1 MAGCDPKTTGR
12 IGMEIKPAPA
22 GGFVIA
28 LCAMTTAIPIPQP
41 RSSPLNRFRFFLTRR
56 NANGREFFVLYMG
69 HFTTATEADKWLE
82 RLHGTYPNAYVSAS
96 SEASEGLD
104 SAELS
109 DTQTLRVLE
118 ARPPSPT
125 LETIEV
131 LPPPAPRVVKT
142 PIGEKLKESLQ
153 DMAVRESETGNYE
166 AISDTGV
173 RHLRIEVQ
181 KPSRWFARSRSKR

>member
-1 MAGCDPKTTGR
+1 
-12 IGMEIKPAPA
+12 MEITPTPA

-28 LCAMTTAIPIPQP
+28 LCAMTKAIPIPQP
-41 RSSPLNRFRFFLTRR
+41 RSTPLNRFRFFLTRR
-56 NANGREFFVLYMG
+56 MANGREFFVLYMG

-96 SEASEGLD
+96 SEANEGLTF
-104 SAELS
+104 AELS

-118 ARPPSPT
+118 ARAPSPT
-125 LETIEV
+125 LEAIEV
-131 LPPPAPRVVKT
+131 TAPPPPRV
-142 PIGEKLKESLQ
+142 PRDQIGEKLKESLQ
-153 DMAVRESETGNYE
+153 DMAVRESDTGVYE

-181 KPSRWFARSRSKR
+181 KPSRWFARSRGKR

>member
-1 MAGCDPKTTGR
+1 
-12 IGMEIKPAPA
+12 MEHTPTPA

-28 LCAMTTAIPIPQP
+28 LCVLERAIPIPQP

-82 RLHGTYPNAYVSAS
+82 LLHGTYPNAYVSAS
-96 SEASEGLD
+96 FEAKEGLS

-125 LETIEV
+125 HEV
-131 LPPPAPRVVKT
+131 VEVSAPPPPRVAKDQV
-142 PIGEKLKESLQ
+142 GEKLKESLQ
-153 DMAVRESETGNYE
+153 DLAVRESDTGSYE
-166 AISDTGV
+166 ADSDTGV

>member
-1 MAGCDPKTTGR
+1 
-12 IGMEIKPAPA
+12 MEPTPSPA

-28 LCAMTTAIPIPQP
+28 LCAMTKAIPIPQP

-82 RLHGTYPNAYVSAS
+82 LLHGTYPNAYVSAS
-96 SEASEGLD
+96 SESNEGLS

-118 ARPPSPT
+118 SRPPSPT
-125 LETIEV
+125 GDAIEV
-131 LPPPAPRVVKT
+131 SAPPPRIAT
-142 PIGEKLKESLQ
+142 DQIGDKLKESLQ
-153 DMAVRESETGNYE
+153 DLALRESDTGMYE
-166 AISDTGV
+166 ATSNTGV

-181 KPSRWFARSRSKR
+181 KPSRWLPRSRNKR